1 MRRNFVSAI
10 LEIGSNPKDDEHSR
24 PRKRLLVMLATFMS
38 LGGLLWG
45 VICVVFKMSWVAAIP
60 FGYVFFSILNM
71 IYFGISK
78 NFEVVQTL
86 QIFMSLL
93 LPFLFQ
99 IILGGYDSSGGVI
112 YWSFLS
118 VLGSFSL
125 TEIKVTLYWIV
136 SFVLMAIAG
145 AFLQPILSNHIYAD
159 LISNDLREVLF
170 VFNLVSVSTVIYMLV
185 RYFVVEQQD
194 AHAKIQLAE
203 RSLIQT
209 TKLSALGEMAGGI
222 AHEINNPLAIVMGKV
237 EKIQRVLA
245 KRGIDFGD
253 LESEFEMTLDTIK
266 RISGVVGGLKK
277 LAQDGSSEDNCEI
290 NLRQV
295 IEETLVIFREKFK
308 LKT

>member
-10 LEIGSNPKDDEHSR
+10 LEIGSNQKDDEHSR
-24 PRKRLLVMLATFMS
+24 LRKRLLVMLTSFMS

-45 VICVVFKMSWVAAIP
+45 VICVVFNMSWVAAIP

-71 IYFGISK
+71 LYFGISK

-112 YWSFLS
+112 YWSILS

-159 LISNDLREVLF
+159 MISNDLREVLF
-170 VFNLVSVSTVIYMLV
+170 VFNLVSVSTIIYLLV
-185 RYFVVEQQD
+185 RYFVMEQQD

-253 LESEFEMTLDTIK
+253 LESEFEMTLDTIM